1 MLLEVTTQSSGE
13 LRKEEQCDVMQILWQ
28 SRKTP
33 AAPSIYR
40 TFQAWTRSPF
50 LDPVE
55 SQTVQT
61 ALTLSSREFSGSLT
75 TVMLPWRTSPAGRE
89 RGSRQELFSFAH

>member
-1 MLLEVTTQSSGE
+1 MRCDAEVVA
-13 LRKEEQCDVMQILWQ
+13 EQEDARC
-28 SRKTP
+28 S
-33 AAPSIYR
+33 SIYR
-40 TFQAWTRSPF
+40 TFQAWTRSAF

-75 TVMLPWRTSPAGRE
+75 TVMLPWRTSPAEGVGGGCQKSCFR
-89 RGSRQELFSFAH
+89 SPTD